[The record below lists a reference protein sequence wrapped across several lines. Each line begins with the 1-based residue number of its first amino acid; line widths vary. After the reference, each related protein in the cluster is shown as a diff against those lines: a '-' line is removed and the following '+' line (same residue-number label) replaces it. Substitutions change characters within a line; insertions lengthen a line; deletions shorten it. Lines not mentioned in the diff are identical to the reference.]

1 MMRPSIAAAPRSVNS
16 NQAKQLVAK
25 GMLEAT
31 AGIGLRGPHMQE
43 LLENRPDVGWLE
55 VHSENFFGHGGAPI
69 HNLLRAREDY
79 PISLHGVGLS
89 IGSGDS
95 LDAMHLARLA
105 HLVQMVEPVF
115 VSEHLSWGSI
125 NGVHFNDLLPLPYTE
140 EALDHFCLHVRQVQD
155 YLGRK
160 ILIENPS
167 SYLRYRHSTIPESEF
182 LAAVSRRTGA
192 GLLLDVNNVFVSACN
207 HRFDPLEYLADVP
220 GELVDEI
227 HLAGHTLKKFPDGE
241 IRIDDHASPVSDAV
255 WSLYVETL
263 KLMGAKPTLIE
274 WDVELPPL
282 DRLVAEA
289 DVAGRH
295 LNALHE
301 SAA

>member
-1 MMRPSIAAAPRSVNS
+1 
-16 NQAKQLVAK
+16 
-25 GMLEAT
+25 
-31 AGIGLRGPHMQE
+31 MQE
-43 LLENRPDVGWLE
+43 LLDTQPGHRRGWRCTPRTFS
-55 VHSENFFGHGGAPI
+55 VTVARRSTISCGHANI
-69 HNLLRAREDY
+69 Y

-89 IGSGDS
+89 IGSADA
-95 LDAMHLARLA
+95 LDTGHLARLA
-105 HLVQMVEPVF
+105 QLVQMVEPVF
-115 VSEHLSWGSI
+115 VSEHLSWCSI

-140 EALDHFCLHVRQVQD
+140 EALDHFCLHVCQVQD

-182 LAAVSRRTGA
+182 LTTVSQRTGA

-207 HRFDPLEYLADVP
+207 HHFDPLEYLADVP
-220 GELVDEI
+220 AEFVDEI
-227 HLAGHTLKKFPDGE
+227 HLAGHTLKKFSDGE
-241 IRIDDHASPVSDAV
+241 ILIDDHASPVSDGV
-255 WSLYVETL
+255 WSLYIETL

-274 WDVELPPL
+274 WDVDLPPL

-289 DVAGRH
+289 EIAGRF
-295 LNALHE
+295 LSDLHE

>member
-1 MMRPSIAAAPRSVNS
+1 MMTLSNAAAPRSVKS
-16 NQAKQLVAK
+16 NHAKQFVAQ
-25 GMLEAT
+25 GIPETT

-55 VHSENFFGHGGAPI
+55 VHSENFFGYGGAPI
-69 HNLLRAREDY
+69 HNLLLAREDY

-89 IGSGDS
+89 IGSGDT

-115 VSEHLSWGSI
+115 VSEHLSWGSV

-140 EALDHFCLHVRQVQD
+140 EALDHFCLHVCQVQD

-167 SYLRYRHSTIPESEF
+167 SYLRYRHSVIPESEF
-182 LAAVSRRTGA
+182 LTAVCRRTGA

-207 HRFDPLEYLADVP
+207 HHFDPLEYLADVP

-227 HLAGHTLKKFPDGE
+227 HLAGHTLKKFSEGE

-263 KLMGAKPTLIE
+263 KLIGAKPSLIE

-289 DVAGRH
+289 NIAGQH
-295 LNALHE
+295 LNDLHE
-301 SAA
+301 CAA

>member
-1 MMRPSIAAAPRSVNS
+1 MR
-16 NQAKQLVAK
+16 
-25 GMLEAT
+25 EAT

-43 LLENRPDVGWLE
+43 FLEIRPDVGWLE

-69 HNLLRAREDY
+69 HNLMRARENY
-79 PISLHGVGLS
+79 PVSLHGVGLS
-89 IGSGDS
+89 IGSGDA
-95 LDAMHLARLA
+95 LDSAHLARLA
-105 HLVQMVEPVF
+105 HLIRMVDPVF

-125 NGVHFNDLLPLPYTE
+125 NGVYFNDLLPLPYTE
-140 EALDHFCLHVRQVQD
+140 EALDHFCLCVRQVQD

-182 LAAVSRRTGA
+182 LTAVSQRTGA

-207 HRFDPLEYLADVP
+207 HHFDALQYLSDVP

-227 HLAGHTLKKFPDGE
+227 HLAGHTLKEFSDGE
-241 IRIDDHASPVSDAV
+241 IRIDDHAAPVSDAV
-255 WSLYVETL
+255 WSLYTETL
-263 KLMGAKPTLIE
+263 NLMGAKPTLIE
-274 WDVELPPL
+274 WDVNLPPL
-282 DRLVAEA
+282 DQLIAEA
-289 DVAGRH
+289 EVAGRI
-295 LNALHE
+295 LSDLHE

>member
-1 MMRPSIAAAPRSVNS
+1 
-16 NQAKQLVAK
+16 
-25 GMLEAT
+25 
-31 AGIGLRGPHMQE
+31 
-43 LLENRPDVGWLE
+43 
-55 VHSENFFGHGGAPI
+55 
-69 HNLLRAREDY
+69 
-79 PISLHGVGLS
+79 
-89 IGSGDS
+89 
-95 LDAMHLARLA
+95 MHLARLA

-140 EALDHFCLHVRQVQD
+140 EALDHFCLHVCQVQD

-227 HLAGHTLKKFPDGE
+227 HLAGHTLKNFSDGE

-255 WSLYVETL
+255 WSLYAETL

-282 DRLVAEA
+282 ERLVQEA

-295 LNALHE
+295 LNAFHE